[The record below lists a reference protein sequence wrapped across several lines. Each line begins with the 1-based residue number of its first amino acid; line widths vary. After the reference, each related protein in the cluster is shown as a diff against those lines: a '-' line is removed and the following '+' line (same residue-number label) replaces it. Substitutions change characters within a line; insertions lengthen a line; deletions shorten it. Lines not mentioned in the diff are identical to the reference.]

1 MIGTLTQ
8 NETTFFLQP
17 NDKLGYIDGSFTDQ
31 GYLGQFMFVSAM
43 NFGMKFGTEEGANK
57 FNCRIE
63 QGESVTGISC
73 AVRKLGKD
81 TRIT

>member
-1 MIGTLTQ
+1 
-8 NETTFFLQP
+8 
-17 NDKLGYIDGSFTDQ
+17 
-31 GYLGQFMFVSAM
+31 
-43 NFGMKFGTEEGANK
+43 MKFGTEEGANK

>member
-1 MIGTLTQ
+1 VIGTRTQ
-8 NETTFFLQP
+8 NEISFGLQP

-31 GYLGQFMFVSAM
+31 GYLGQFLLVSAM
-43 NFGMKFGTEEGANK
+43 NFGMKFGTEEGTNK